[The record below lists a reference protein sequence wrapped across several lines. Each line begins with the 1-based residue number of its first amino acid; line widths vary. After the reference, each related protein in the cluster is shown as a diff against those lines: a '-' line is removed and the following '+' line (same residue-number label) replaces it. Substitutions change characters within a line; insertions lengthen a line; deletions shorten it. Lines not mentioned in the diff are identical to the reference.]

1 MKIKLRLQ
9 SEDPDEFELDLMECF
24 SSVPVIIGDKMF
36 LRTYTTVLDT
46 LDSTYNQL
54 PETLKKMLDQHQTR
68 SFYLKSS
75 LLTITGLTAYSI
87 DIGFN
92 KSKDA
97 FRAAK
102 IFDAFNKERGY
113 TMILCNCFFPSGS
126 MVIYF
131 QALGDIFLEFDLEDV
146 FFLKDSKDF
155 YKISDLEYKER
166 DKINNQDYNEIT
178 AIIRGKK

>member
-1 MKIKLRLQ
+1 MKIKLQ
-9 SEDPDEFELDLMECF
+9 TEDPDEFELDLMECF
-24 SSVPVIIGDKMF
+24 SSVPVIIVDKMF

-46 LDSTYNQL
+46 LDTTYNQL

-75 LLTITGLTAYSI
+75 LLTVTGLTAYSI
-87 DIGFN
+87 DIGFD

-146 FFLKDSKDF
+146 FF
-155 YKISDLEYKER
+155 
-166 DKINNQDYNEIT
+166 
-178 AIIRGKK
+178 

>member
-1 MKIKLRLQ
+1 MKIKLQFKDLNN
-9 SEDPDEFELDLMECF
+9 FELDLFESFC
-24 SSVPVIIGDKMF
+24 SVPIIIDNKMIIG
-36 LRTYTTVLDT
+36 THTTNLD
-46 LDSTYNQL
+46 LSDSTYNQL

-75 LLTITGLTAYSI
+75 LLTVTGLTAYSI

-131 QALGDIFLEFDLEDV
+131 QALGDIFLEFDLKDV
-146 FFLKDSKDF
+146 FFLNDVKEF
-155 YKISDLEYKER
+155 YGISELEYKES
-166 DKINNQDYNEIT
+166 DEISNQDYNEIT
-178 AIIRGKK
+178 AIICGKK

>member
-46 LDSTYNQL
+46 LDTTYNQL

-75 LLTITGLTAYSI
+75 LLTVTGLTAYSI
-87 DIGFN
+87 DIGFD
-92 KSKDA
+92 KKTDVLHA
-97 FRAAK
+97 GK
-102 IFDAFNKERGY
+102 IFDNFDKERGY
-113 TMILCNCFFPSGS
+113 TLITCACYLPSGS
-126 MVIYF
+126 MAIHF
-131 QALGDIFLEFDLEDV
+131 QALGDIFLEFDLKDV
-146 FFLKDSKDF
+146 FFLNDVKEF
-155 YKISDLEYKER
+155 YGISELEYKES
-166 DKINNQDYNEIT
+166 DEINNQDYNEIT
-178 AIIRGKK
+178 AIICGKK

>member
-1 MKIKLRLQ
+1 MKIKLQFKDLNN
-9 SEDPDEFELDLMECF
+9 FELDLFESFC
-24 SSVPVIIGDKMF
+24 SVPIIIDNKMIIG
-36 LRTYTTVLDT
+36 THTTNLD
-46 LDSTYNQL
+46 LSDSTYNQL

-75 LLTITGLTAYSI
+75 LLTVTGLTAYSI

-131 QALGDIFLEFDLEDV
+131 QALGDIFLEFDLKDV
-146 FFLKDSKDF
+146 FFLNDVKEF
-155 YKISDLEYKER
+155 YEISELEYKES
-166 DKINNQDYNEIT
+166 DEINNQDYNEIT
-178 AIIRGKK
+178 AIVCGKK

>member
-1 MKIKLRLQ
+1 
-9 SEDPDEFELDLMECF
+9 
-24 SSVPVIIGDKMF
+24 
-36 LRTYTTVLDT
+36 
-46 LDSTYNQL
+46 
-54 PETLKKMLDQHQTR
+54 MLDQYQTR

-75 LLTITGLTAYSI
+75 LLTVTGLTAYSI
-87 DIGFN
+87 DIGFD

-126 MVIYF
+126 MAIHF
-131 QALGDIFLEFDLEDV
+131 QALGDIFLEFDLKDV
-146 FFLKDSKDF
+146 FFLNDVKEF
-155 YKISDLEYKER
+155 YEISELEYKES
-166 DKINNQDYNEIT
+166 DEINNQDYDEIT

>member
-46 LDSTYNQL
+46 LDTTYNQL

-75 LLTITGLTAYSI
+75 LLTVTGLTAYNI
-87 DIGFN
+87 DIGFD
-92 KSKDA
+92 KKTDVLHA
-97 FRAAK
+97 GK
-102 IFDAFNKERGY
+102 IFDNFDKKRGY
-113 TMILCNCFFPSGS
+113 TLITCACYLPSGS
-126 MVIYF
+126 MAIHF
-131 QALGDIFLEFDLEDV
+131 QALGDIFLEFDLKDV
-146 FFLKDSKDF
+146 FFLNDVKEF
-155 YKISDLEYKER
+155 YEISELEYKES
-166 DKINNQDYNEIT
+166 DEINNQDYNEIT
-178 AIIRGKK
+178 AIICGKK

>member
-1 MKIKLRLQ
+1 
-9 SEDPDEFELDLMECF
+9 
-24 SSVPVIIGDKMF
+24 
-36 LRTYTTVLDT
+36 
-46 LDSTYNQL
+46 
-54 PETLKKMLDQHQTR
+54 MLNRHQTR
-68 SFYLKSS
+68 NFYLKSS

-87 DIGFN
+87 DIGFD

-126 MVIYF
+126 MAIHF
-131 QALGDIFLEFDLEDV
+131 QALGDIFLEFDLKDV
-146 FFLKDSKDF
+146 FFLNDVKEF
-155 YKISDLEYKER
+155 YEISELEYKES
-166 DKINNQDYNEIT
+166 DEINNQDYNEIT

>member
-1 MKIKLRLQ
+1 
-9 SEDPDEFELDLMECF
+9 
-24 SSVPVIIGDKMF
+24 
-36 LRTYTTVLDT
+36 
-46 LDSTYNQL
+46 
-54 PETLKKMLDQHQTR
+54 MLDQHQTR

-75 LLTITGLTAYSI
+75 LLTVTGLTAYSI

-131 QALGDIFLEFDLEDV
+131 QALGDIFLEFDLKDV
-146 FFLKDSKDF
+146 FFLNDVKEF
-155 YKISDLEYKER
+155 YEISELEYKESNE
-166 DKINNQDYNEIT
+166 INNQDYNQIT
-178 AIIRGKK
+178 AIICGKK

>member
-9 SEDPDEFELDLMECF
+9 SEDPDDFELDLFESF
-24 SSVPVIIGDKMF
+24 SGVPVIIGDKMI

-87 DIGFN
+87 DIGFD

-126 MVIYF
+126 MAIHF
-131 QALGDIFLEFDLEDV
+131 QALGDIFLEFDLKDV
-146 FFLKDSKDF
+146 FFLNDVKEF
-155 YKISDLEYKER
+155 YEISELEYKES
-166 DKINNQDYNEIT
+166 DEINNQDYNEIT

>member
-1 MKIKLRLQ
+1 
-9 SEDPDEFELDLMECF
+9 
-24 SSVPVIIGDKMF
+24 
-36 LRTYTTVLDT
+36 
-46 LDSTYNQL
+46 
-54 PETLKKMLDQHQTR
+54 MLDQHQTR

-75 LLTITGLTAYSI
+75 LLTVTGLTAYSI

-131 QALGDIFLEFDLEDV
+131 QALGDIFLEFDLKDV
-146 FFLKDSKDF
+146 FFLNDVKEF
-155 YKISDLEYKER
+155 YEISELEYKER

-178 AIIRGKK
+178 AIVCGKK

>member
-1 MKIKLRLQ
+1 MKIKLQFKDLNN
-9 SEDPDEFELDLMECF
+9 FELDLFESFC
-24 SSVPVIIGDKMF
+24 SVPVIMYDKMIIG
-36 LRTYTTVLDT
+36 TYTTNLDL
-46 LDSTYNQL
+46 LDRTYNQL

-75 LLTITGLTAYSI
+75 LLTVTGLTAYSI

-113 TMILCNCFFPSGS
+113 TTILCNCFFPSGS

-131 QALGDIFLEFDLEDV
+131 QALGDIFLEFDLKDV
-146 FFLKDSKDF
+146 FFLNDVKEF
-155 YKISDLEYKER
+155 YEISELEYKER

-178 AIIRGKK
+178 AIVCGKK

>member
-1 MKIKLRLQ
+1 MKIKLQ
-9 SEDPDEFELDLMECF
+9 TEDPDEFELDLMECF

-46 LDSTYNQL
+46 LDTTYNQL

-68 SFYLKSS
+68 SFDLKAS
-75 LLTITGLTAYSI
+75 LLTVTGLTAYSI

-131 QALGDIFLEFDLEDV
+131 QALGDIFLEFDLKDV
-146 FFLKDSKDF
+146 FFLNDVKEF
-155 YKISDLEYKER
+155 YEISELEYKER

-178 AIIRGKK
+178 AIVCGKK

>member
-46 LDSTYNQL
+46 LDTTYNQL

-75 LLTITGLTAYSI
+75 LLTITGLTAYNI
-87 DIGFN
+87 DIGFD
-92 KSKDA
+92 KKTDVLHA
-97 FRAAK
+97 GK
-102 IFDAFNKERGY
+102 IFDNFDKERGY
-113 TMILCNCFFPSGS
+113 TLITCACYLPSGS
-126 MVIYF
+126 MAIHF
-131 QALGDIFLEFDLEDV
+131 QALGDIFLEFDLKDV
-146 FFLKDSKDF
+146 FFLNDVKEF
-155 YKISDLEYKER
+155 YGISELEYKES
-166 DKINNQDYNEIT
+166 DEINNQDYNEIT
-178 AIIRGKK
+178 AIICGKK

>member
-1 MKIKLRLQ
+1 
-9 SEDPDEFELDLMECF
+9 
-24 SSVPVIIGDKMF
+24 
-36 LRTYTTVLDT
+36 
-46 LDSTYNQL
+46 
-54 PETLKKMLDQHQTR
+54 MLNQHQTR

-87 DIGFN
+87 GIDVN
-92 KSKDA
+92 KKVNA
-97 FRAAK
+97 IHAGK
-102 IFDAFNKERGY
+102 IFNNFDKERGY
-113 TMILCNCFFPSGS
+113 TQIDCWCFLPSGS
-126 MVIYF
+126 MGIYF
-131 QALGDIFLEFDLEDV
+131 QTLGEIFLEFDLEDV

>member
-1 MKIKLRLQ
+1 MKIKLQFKDLNN
-9 SEDPDEFELDLMECF
+9 FELDLFESFC
-24 SSVPVIIGDKMF
+24 SVPVIMYDKMIIG
-36 LRTYTTVLDT
+36 TYTTNLDL
-46 LDSTYNQL
+46 LDRTYNQL
-54 PETLKKMLDQHQTR
+54 PGTLKRISDQHQTR
-68 SFYLKSS
+68 NFYLKSS

-87 DIGFN
+87 DIGFD

-178 AIIRGKK
+178 AIICGKK